1 MAYVTPLSQAKYDYY
16 RYLVSITDVTSD
28 PGWKR
33 LQSSTMGPHMCSEI
47 KMLID
52 KEKQSESCME
62 SIIWIRSMDQL
73 IQEFPEILERLE
85 TTFKPIYEAAK
96 AFDKWA

>member
-1 MAYVTPLSQAKYDYY
+1 MAHITLSQANYDHYY
-16 RYLVSITDVTSD
+16 YMVNITDVTSD

-33 LQSSTMGPHMCSEI
+33 LLASASGPHICNEI

-52 KEKQSESCME
+52 RQKQSESCME
-62 SIIWIRSMDQL
+62 SIVWIRSMDEL
-73 IQEFPEILERLE
+73 VKEFPDILERLE